1 MREILPRYK
10 IVYDDLNELGI
21 GEFLTSRE
29 FRMLLAKRDLHEHWD
44 NFVKHAAEKRTF
56 YAVGFDHEWS
66 DSLTALA
73 DLFNHIPSNQVWE
86 QITSFI
92 IGEFIKSL
100 KHKENL
106 DHLNDSLSLIGFS
119 EESLNPI
126 LKVIEF
132 NSEKD
137 EKYTLNEKGI
147 SKKESGSLTQLSKL
161 KIFIVH
167 GHEEGLKQSV
177 ARFLE
182 KQDLKTIIINEQAS
196 GSNTIIE
203 QIEKYSDVDFA
214 VVLMTGDDEGRKRGN
229 RKYNK
234 RARQNV
240 ILELGYF
247 LGKLGRKHVAVI
259 YENDVE
265 IPSDFSGI
273 LYIPYDSSE
282 AWKLKLAK
290 ELKMNGFNID
300 INKFL

>member
-10 IVYDDLNELGI
+10 IVYEDLKELGI
-21 GEFLTSRE
+21 GDFLTSRE
-29 FRMLLAKRDLHEHWD
+29 FKIAMSKRGIFEQWD
-44 NFVKHAAEKRTF
+44 KYVEDAAGKRRY
-56 YAVGFDHEWS
+56 YAPGFDHEWA
-66 DSLTALA
+66 DSLTAFS
-73 DLFNHIPSNQVWE
+73 DLFNEIQSNHIWE

-92 IGEFIKSL
+92 ITEFIKSL
-100 KHKENL
+100 NHRKKLERLKE
-106 DHLNDSLSLIGFS
+106 SLSLIGFLDDT
-119 EESLNPI
+119 LNPI
-126 LKVIEF
+126 LLEIEL
-132 NSEKD
+132 NSKKD
-137 EKYTLNEKGI
+137 EKQTLIEKKVSSNNRENLAEK
-147 SKKESGSLTQLSKL
+147 SKSKV
-161 KIFIVH
+161 FIVH

-182 KQDLKTIIINEQAS
+182 KQGIKPIIISEQPT

-214 VVLMTGDDEGRKRGN
+214 VVLMTGDDEGRKKGN
-229 RKYNK
+229 RNFKK

-273 LYIPYDSSE
+273 LYIPYDLHE
-282 AWKLKLAK
+282 AWKIKLAK
-290 ELKMNGFNID
+290 ELKDIGFELDLNNTI
-300 INKFL
+300 